1 MVMRVAVG
9 GFKDNLDIGVESGNV
24 VLLVPGGCFEVET
37 IYSWFEGLFFKQQM
51 FASTIQIGNGL
62 VDDRPYSVFHDRE
75 RDGNSADRT
84 SEGCVEDVC

>member
-1 MVMRVAVG
+1 MVVCVAVC
-9 GFKDNLDIGVESGNV
+9 GFKDDLNVGVESGKV
-24 VLLVPGGCFEVET
+24 VLSVISGCFEVET

-75 RDGNSADRT
+75 RDGNSAGRT